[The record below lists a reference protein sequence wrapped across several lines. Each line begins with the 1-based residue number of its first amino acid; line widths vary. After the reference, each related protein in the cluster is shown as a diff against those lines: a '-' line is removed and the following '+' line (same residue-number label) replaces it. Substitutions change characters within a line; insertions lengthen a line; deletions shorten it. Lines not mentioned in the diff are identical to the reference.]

1 MRSVVYD
8 AGVLI
13 AADRS
18 KRQVWAEHRV
28 RLEAGLVPL
37 VPAPVVAQASR
48 SAKQAQLRR
57 LLRGCEVIAFDQ
69 AAAHAAGALLGKT
82 RSRDI
87 VDASVAELS
96 IRKQADVVSDDA
108 DDIRKLLAAANAKTS
123 ILDL

>member
-1 MRSVVYD
+1 MKPVVYD

-18 KRQVWAEHRV
+18 QRQVWVEHRV
-28 RLEAGLVPL
+28 RLEAGQIPL
-37 VPAPVVAQASR
+37 VPAPVVAQVSR
-48 SAKQAQLRR
+48 SSKQAQLRR
-57 LLRGCEVIAFDQ
+57 MLRGCEVIAFDE

-82 RSRDI
+82 RTKDV

-96 IRKQADVVSDDA
+96 IRKQADIVSDDA
-108 DDIRKLLAAANAKTS
+108 DDIRRLLAAANAKRS

>member
-1 MRSVVYD
+1 MKSVVYD

-13 AADRS
+13 AAERS
-18 KRQVWAEHRV
+18 KRRVWAEHRV
-28 RLEAGLVPL
+28 RLEMGVVPL
-37 VPAPVVAQASR
+37 VPATVVAQVSR

-57 LLRGCEVIAFDQ
+57 LLRGCEVIAFDE

-82 RSRDI
+82 HTRDV

-96 IRKQADVVSDDA
+96 TRKQADIISDDA
-108 DDIRKLLAAANAKTS
+108 DHIRTLLAAANAKTS